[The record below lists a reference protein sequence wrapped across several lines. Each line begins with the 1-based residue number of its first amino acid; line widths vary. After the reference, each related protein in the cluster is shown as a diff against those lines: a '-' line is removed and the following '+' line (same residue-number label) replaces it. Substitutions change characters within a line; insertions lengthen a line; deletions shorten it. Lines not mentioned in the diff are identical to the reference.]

1 MVMYTQDLLKRLKG
15 VLLNAMNTDQNIAMG
30 CILFG
35 SLILEKVLR
44 RLTEGQLRVLQ
55 ILYGT
60 SLTSRGAP
68 LLYQMPASC

>member
-35 SLILEKVLR
+35 SLISEKVLR
-44 RLTEGQLRVLQ
+44 RLTEGQLKDLQ

-60 SLTSRGAP
+60 LFILPGA
-68 LLYQMPASC
+68 L